1 MSIKNIKQTK
11 PPIAVQLPYRIVEF
25 LHRFYIDENLTVFQ
39 NILSLLRYQRAY
51 LRIQ

>member
-39 NILSLLRYQRAY
+39 NILSKRWVFSVP
-51 LRIQ
+51 